1 MASPPKRRR
10 TSPTTYVNV
19 GDQEDTDQ
27 AQPQPTTPKRA
38 SYQSPTKASL
48 ARSNPK
54 VLQEVAQAK
63 GCRESEP
70 NRRQSLR
77 DVVLGNQRILPE
89 EQHQQA
95 QEQDTTL
102 KGAEE
107 SAQDALST
115 SIDTHSLANSVT
127 DAFNGLPSTQPAV
140 PGDARPTGAAPQ
152 QEIAYT
158 PGRNNAPLPSFTSP
172 SIVPRL
178 VQSTSNSQQ
187 HSRRST
193 SAELPPT
200 PAQLVSGIRPDR
212 PRGLASSSPGGSS
225 RRRARLGN
233 GHITSSPLKP
243 KQAAPALIEPEDLDD
258 AEAASGIG
266 DDDVEEE
273 REDAIAESGLDLG
286 ENADDSTVRGK
297 QQQLRSL
304 HEDLKVLQ
312 EQCDKLK
319 KIGSAA
325 FQNKSNPHSP
335 DELDQ
340 DLEYLLGCVSRPAA
354 SRVSRPEDHP
364 LFKKNTYTYLTLFSP
379 SNFRLT
385 YQCWQKTTKTRNSV
399 VYQTTFAA
407 PRPWPPN
414 TLNLTFD
421 VFTDQQTGD
430 IEDIVFANNR
440 HQPARLQKWIEG
452 RLSHPI
458 FKTDLA
464 TIFTGIGR
472 YFEEDARRATII
484 KHLTEKLASSP
495 PTETEQHGGAS
506 TQAATTAAV
515 PSRKDALSLLPYLDT
530 PHRSFSLAA
539 RSDALAQ
546 KKTRHSLSSAK
557 QLMLTYDISLD
568 WIGQTSTAIDVC
580 ASGFSTDAVQ
590 NAREQF
596 RKTGAVHGVE
606 AAFEGVWKVLGMDE
620 DAVVSGGPEGAKGKR
635 KVRRMTQFNSPV
647 KQ

>member
-1 MASPPKRRR
+1 M
-10 TSPTTYVNV
+10 
-19 GDQEDTDQ
+19 
-27 AQPQPTTPKRA
+27 
-38 SYQSPTKASL
+38 
-48 ARSNPK
+48 
-54 VLQEVAQAK
+54 
-63 GCRESEP
+63 
-70 NRRQSLR
+70 
-77 DVVLGNQRILPE
+77 
-89 EQHQQA
+89 
-95 QEQDTTL
+95 
-102 KGAEE
+102 
-107 SAQDALST
+107 
-115 SIDTHSLANSVT
+115 
-127 DAFNGLPSTQPAV
+127 
-140 PGDARPTGAAPQ
+140 
-152 QEIAYT
+152 
-158 PGRNNAPLPSFTSP
+158 
-172 SIVPRL
+172 
-178 VQSTSNSQQ
+178 
-187 HSRRST
+187 
-193 SAELPPT
+193 
-200 PAQLVSGIRPDR
+200 
-212 PRGLASSSPGGSS
+212 
-225 RRRARLGN
+225 
-233 GHITSSPLKP
+233 KP
-243 KQAAPALIEPEDLDD
+243 KQAAPALIEPEEDLDD

-273 REDAIAESGLDLG
+273 REGATAESGLDLG
-286 ENADDSTVRGK
+286 EKTNDPTVRGK

-340 DLEYLLGCVSRPAA
+340 DLEYLLGCVSRPAT
-354 SRVSRPEDHP
+354 SRVSRLEDHP

-379 SNFRLT
+379 SDFRLT

-407 PRPWPPN
+407 PQPWPPN

-440 HQPARLQKWIEG
+440 HQPPPLQKWIEG
-452 RLSHPI
+452 RLSHPV

-472 YFEEDARRATII
+472 YFEEDTRRATII

-495 PTETEQHGGAS
+495 PTETEQHEGAS

-515 PSRKDALSLLPYLDT
+515 PSRKDALSLLPYLDISQ
-530 PHRSFSLAA
+530 RSFSLVA
-539 RSDALAQ
+539 RSDALVQ

-568 WIGQTSTAIDVC
+568 WIGQTGTAIDVC
-580 ASGFSTDAVQ
+580 ASGFSTGAVQ
-590 NAREQF
+590 NARKMF
-596 RKTGAVHGVE
+596 RKIEVVDGVK

-620 DAVVSGGPEGAKGKR
+620 DAVVGGGPEGATGKR
-635 KVRRMTQFNSPV
+635 KVRRMTEFNSPV